1 MGLKKWLE
9 MALVVV
15 VVLLVVKFVQPLK
28 TFLLG

>member
-1 MGLKKWLE
+1 MKKWLE

-15 VVLLVVKFVQPLK
+15 VVLLIAKFVTPIK

>member
-1 MGLKKWLE
+1 MKKWLE

-15 VVLLVVKFVQPLK
+15 VVLLIVKFVQPLK

>member
-1 MGLKKWLE
+1 MKKWLE